1 LLAGEPSGNWEGGIR
16 ALAQRGARVS
26 AVAFASTGVLSDETL
41 KKIATQLGGA
51 LRLNLFDDE
60 TAKKAFSWVGKLLQQ
75 SVESMGPAS
84 IAGSH
89 ADSPPPGAQ
98 VTAGPAFDLV
108 LHATKQPEVRKAQ
121 VLVEDKTLP
130 SASETEPASADSQ
143 ERLTEETASDTDTKE
158 NMQSEDVSVGTTT
171 PEQPEAAPSVD
182 EAMDEKEE
190 VAPAYEDAPVETVEP
205 EPEPPPVTKDGV
217 ATIWEDREPTDP
229 SDPVKHTD
237 ARLLEAPD
245 SWRIV
250 GASRRGKMHA
260 HKGIYREDAFA
271 FGETNGWHLVV
282 VADGGGSCPLSR
294 VGSQLAADTAVA
306 TMARLASTM
315 KSDDRTIAKEICEIA
330 LRRSAEDAWKAL
342 QKAAQER
349 NRSMKD
355 LGTTFLAMMH
365 HLDEAG
371 HIIGVLQVGDGL
383 VTAEMADGSI
393 KVLAEPDVGETA
405 GVTLFLTSKPWK
417 EWVDRAVVHTLDTLK
432 SPLKLL
438 TAMCDGV
445 ADDFIPLEQ
454 HLRKLFDALDNV
466 TKHEQ
471 PEQQL
476 LDLLA
481 YDKRGSFD
489 DRTLVMIYPAQ
500 DMPDRRAEVE
510 EAEHASI
517 PSSTASDS
525 PAPTSSDTV
534 EEDEGSDG
542 DVA

>member
-1 LLAGEPSGNWEGGIR
+1 MTTLQAP
-16 ALAQRGARVS
+16 VS
-26 AVAFASTGVLSDETL
+26 PEVDE
-41 KKIATQLGGA
+41 AP
-51 LRLNLFDDE
+51 
-60 TAKKAFSWVGKLLQQ
+60 V
-75 SVESMGPAS
+75 SVEDDVVPPA
-84 IAGSH
+84 G
-89 ADSPPPGAQ
+89 G
-98 VTAGPAFDLV
+98 
-108 LHATKQPEVRKAQ
+108 
-121 VLVEDKTLP
+121 
-130 SASETEPASADSQ
+130 TEPASADSQ
-143 ERLTEETASDTDTKE
+143 ERLTEEAPLDPDAKE
-158 NMQSEDVSVGTTT
+158 DGQSEERKAMLEESALPAPDVSPLKEEGVPVGTVG
-171 PEQPEAAPSVD
+171 PEQPEVAPPVEEVVD
-182 EAMDEKEE
+182 LEVE
-190 VAPAYEDAPVETVEP
+190 VAPAEEGAPVEAVIEP
-205 EPEPPPVTKDGV
+205 EPEPPRVTKDGV

-229 SDPVKHTD
+229 TDPVDHTD
-237 ARLLEAPD
+237 APPPLEAQD
-245 SWRIV
+245 GWRIV

-294 VGSQLAADTAVA
+294 VGSQLAADTAVD

-315 KSDDRTIAKEICEIA
+315 KSDDRTDAKSICEIA
-330 LRRSAEDAWKAL
+330 LQMGVEAAWKAL
-342 QKAAQER
+342 QKEAQER

-383 VTAEMADGSI
+383 VAAEMADGSI
-393 KVLAEPDVGETA
+393 KALAEPDVGETA

-445 ADDFIPLEQ
+445 ADDFIPFEE
-454 HLRKLFDALDNV
+454 HLSKLFDALDNV
-466 TKHEQ
+466 AKHEQ

-481 YDKRGSFD
+481 YEKRGSFD
-489 DRTLVMIYPAQ
+489 DRTLVMIYQAQ
-500 DMPDRRAEVE
+500 DMPDLGAESDK
-510 EAEHASI
+510 AEHAPI
-517 PSSTASDS
+517 PPSAASGS
-525 PAPTSSDTV
+525 PAPTVSDTV